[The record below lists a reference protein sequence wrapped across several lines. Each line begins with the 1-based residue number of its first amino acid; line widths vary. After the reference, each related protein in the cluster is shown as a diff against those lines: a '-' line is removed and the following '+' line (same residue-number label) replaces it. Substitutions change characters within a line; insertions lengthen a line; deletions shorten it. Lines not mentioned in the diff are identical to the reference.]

1 MTICITAV
9 AAMVAVAA
17 AIRSTWSPCG
27 LSMLSTITPL
37 SERAR
42 GHSCRA
48 TTTWFIVGATVGGL
62 TIGVVMALLAGGAGA
77 LRLSSATLGSV
88 AIGAALVAFGSD
100 LGIGGL
106 RLPIHRRQVNER
118 WLDRYRPWVY
128 GAGFGW
134 QIGTGVA
141 TYITT
146 AAVYL
151 MITLGALTT
160 DPAVA
165 LALGTGFGALRGLA
179 VLLTRNLSTPTELLA
194 FHRRFAAAGPTVGRA
209 VVAVEAVVILL
220 LVGYVW
226 SPVAMIVLAGVA
238 ALAGLTALAARRRPV
253 SPSRAGEDD
262 LHPHEVL
269 RPEYSGRPG

>member
-1 MTICITAV
+1 MTIWISAV

-17 AIRSTWSPCG
+17 AMRSTWSPCG

-42 GHSCRA
+42 GHSYRA
-48 TTTWFIVGATVGGL
+48 TTTWFVVGSTVGGL
-62 TIGVVMALLAGGAGA
+62 TIGVVMALLAGGVRA
-77 LRLSSATLGSV
+77 LHLSSPTLGSA

-106 RLPIHRRQVNER
+106 RLPIHHRQVNER
-118 WLDRYRPWVY
+118 WLDHYRPWVY

-134 QIGTGVA
+134 QIGTGLA

-151 MITLGALTT
+151 MLTLGALTT
-160 DPAVA
+160 NPAVA

-194 FHRRFAAAGPTVGRA
+194 FHRRFAAAGPTVGWA
-209 VVAVEAVVILL
+209 VVAVEAVVTLM

-226 SPVAMIVLAGVA
+226 SLVAMIVFAGVA
-238 ALAGLTALAARRRPV
+238 ALAGLAALAVRRRSASTSV
-253 SPSRAGEDD
+253 AGEDD
-262 LHPHEVL
+262 LRPHEVH
-269 RPEYSGRPG
+269 RPDYSGRPG